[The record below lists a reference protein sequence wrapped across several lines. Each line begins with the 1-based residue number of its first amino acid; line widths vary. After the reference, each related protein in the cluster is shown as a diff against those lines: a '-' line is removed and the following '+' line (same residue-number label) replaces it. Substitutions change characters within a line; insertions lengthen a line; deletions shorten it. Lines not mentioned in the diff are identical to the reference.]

1 MPAYVI
7 LCRFTES
14 GAREVKSTVARAREA
29 IAAVEKSGGKLT
41 VYWTQGQYDLVCFAE
56 GSEELATIM
65 SLAQAKSGSI
75 RVETLRAFSIDE
87 MERLLKKVP

>member
-1 MPAYVI
+1 M
-7 LCRFTES
+7 
-14 GAREVKSTVARAREA
+14 
-29 IAAVEKSGGKLT
+29 
-41 VYWTQGQYDLVCFAE
+41 YWTQGQYDLVCFAE